1 MDKTQR
7 NHSVILLRLVA
18 AFLVLS
24 GHMSYICGGQ
34 PAVLW
39 GEPVQGMGVK
49 IFFLL
54 GGVLITRSWQS
65 DPHPLRYA
73 IKRFFRIWPPLA
85 AYVLAAALVIG
96 PVFSSLPVGEYF
108 SSPLLVGYLNN
119 LRLYIVYAL
128 PGLFESNPYPNAVNG
143 SLWTLPVEVAMY
155 LLVPLLCT
163 LLALIKNRRAR
174 TAAAWCIAAAACA
187 ARLVLNT
194 IPGAS
199 CIVYATNW
207 VSAMDI
213 IPYYLIGMA
222 YACSDFQKYLNVP
235 AALGLMM
242 VYTALGLEGPLRQLL
257 FFPLFSYLLLS
268 LAFGVTIT
276 AQRIP
281 FQKLEISYG
290 VYLWGFFVQQLFA
303 QMLVRHGWTLP
314 FTAQLFICTAISAA
328 LGWLS
333 DRAVE
338 TPAQEARRRLLA
350 HLPAPKATP
359 HITRL

>member
-24 GHMSYICGGQ
+24 GHMSYICGMT
-34 PAVLW
+34 PFILW
-39 GEPVQGMGVK
+39 GEQLHSMGVK
-49 IFFLL
+49 ILFLL
-54 GGVLITRSWQS
+54 GGALITRSWQS

-96 PVFSSLPVGEYF
+96 PIFSSLPVGEYF
-108 SSPLLVGYLNN
+108 SSPLLASYLNN
-119 LRLYIVYAL
+119 LRLYTSYAL
-128 PGLFESNPYPNAVNG
+128 PGLFENNPYPNEVNG

-174 TAAAWCIAAAACA
+174 TAVAWCIAIAAYIT
-187 ARLVLNT
+187 RLVLNT
-194 IPGAS
+194 MPGVS
-199 CIVYATNW
+199 CIVYATDW

-213 IPYYLIGMA
+213 IPYYLVGMA

-242 VYTALGLEGPLRQLL
+242 VYTALGLEGNIRL
-257 FFPLFSYLLLS
+257 FAFFLLFSYLVLS
-268 LAFGVTIT
+268 IAFDVTIVSKN
-276 AQRIP
+276 IP
-281 FQKLEISYG
+281 FHKLEISYG
-290 VYLWGFFVQQLFA
+290 IYLWGFFVQQLFEMA
-303 QMLVRHGWTLP
+303 LVQHDWNLP
-314 FTAQLFICTAISAA
+314 YFSVQLVTCTAISAA

-338 TPAQEARRRLLA
+338 KPARKLCKAILSVLPPSKAEAL
-350 HLPAPKATP
+350 H
-359 HITRL
+359 